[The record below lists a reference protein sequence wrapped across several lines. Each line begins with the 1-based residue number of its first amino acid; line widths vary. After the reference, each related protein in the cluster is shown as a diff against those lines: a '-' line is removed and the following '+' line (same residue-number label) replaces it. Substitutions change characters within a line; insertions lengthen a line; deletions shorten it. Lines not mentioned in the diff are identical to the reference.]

1 MRIRT
6 IKEGFWQSETLSS
19 ISKES
24 RLLAVAILNYA
35 DDKGYFYDVPQVI
48 RGALF
53 PFDEDSS
60 SIRRG
65 LDELSSIGY
74 IRRGTTQDG
83 KRVAHI
89 VNFLVHQ
96 RIDRPQPSKIAVLE
110 IAWDEFDEH
119 STNIRRDLAVG
130 MEEEG
135 NGRGEGE
142 NNTPIVPS
150 AKKQRDPFVPPS
162 EERALAH
169 CKEKHPDWHPSSVSE
184 LWRHYDATGW
194 TDKDGNQIKNWKN
207 KFSVIYGFKKPRGQ
221 LGPTESF
228 LRNQREQENSNPD
241 HRRYMQMK
249 VERDYAE

>member
-1 MRIRT
+1 MA
-6 IKEGFWQSETLSS
+6 S
-19 ISKES
+19 IPKES
-24 RLLAVAILNYA
+24 RLLAIALLNYA

-53 PFDEDSS
+53 PFDEDST

-65 LDELSSIGY
+65 LDELSIIGY

-96 RIDRPQPSKIAVLE
+96 RIDRPQPSKIAGLE
-110 IAWDEFDEH
+110 ITWDGFDEH
-119 STNIRRDLAVG
+119 STNTRRVFAAG

-135 NGRGEGE
+135 NGRGVGE
-142 NNTPIVPS
+142 EPPIVPQTE
-150 AKKQRDPFVPPS
+150 KQRGPFVPPS
-162 EERALAH
+162 EEQTLAH
-169 CKEKHPDWHPSSVSE
+169 CKDKHPDWHPSSVSE
-184 LWRHYDATGW
+184 LWHHYDATGW
-194 TDKDGNQIKNWKN
+194 TDKDGKHVKNWKN
-207 KFSVIYGFKKPRGQ
+207 KFSVIYGFKKQRGQ

-228 LRNQREQENSNPD
+228 ARNQREKENSNPD
-241 HRRYMQMK
+241 HRRYMRMK